1 MVYAATGMHTD
12 IVRFPAGSYYNYYR
26 KSSIAALHE
35 MGYEWIDW
43 LGNAYDSG
51 TNGAKRSPT
60 SIANA
65 VIRQARQVDI
75 YVGLMHDWN
84 GNTLK
89 ALDKI
94 VTTLREEGYIF
105 LPLFKESIT
114 MGDNTSP
121 RWDN

>member
-1 MVYAATGMHTD
+1 
-12 IVRFPAGSYYNYYR
+12 
-26 KSSIAALHE
+26 
-35 MGYEWIDW
+35 
-43 LGNAYDSG
+43 
-51 TNGAKRSPT
+51 
-60 SIANA
+60 
-65 VIRQARQVDI
+65 
-75 YVGLMHDWN
+75 MHDWN

-94 VTTLREEGYIF
+94 VTRLRKEGYIF